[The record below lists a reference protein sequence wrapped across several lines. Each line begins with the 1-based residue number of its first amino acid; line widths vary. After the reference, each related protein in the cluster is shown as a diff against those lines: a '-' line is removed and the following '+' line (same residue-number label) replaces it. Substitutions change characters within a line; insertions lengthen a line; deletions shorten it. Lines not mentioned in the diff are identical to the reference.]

1 MNNLDFLGFALS
13 DRQVIPG
20 QRHIICPCNAHI
32 STSVVCSI
40 FFPAVLLFFMFLRL
54 VSSPKKKYCNQYI
67 SIRIQFLNSRK
78 KKELCTQNLRGKV
91 YCRKKTVLHYL
102 SFHVSNPK
110 PKKELYN
117 HYYSGTP
124 FFNGLIS
131 TSWEAFKGSWLSC
144 LTFNHSDNMCGCTL
158 LLTLFWK
165 LTYCFY
171 HHPDIFLSILL
182 FFIFMQLF
190 QHKDKNT
197 ETEKMAFEFKV

>member
-1 MNNLDFLGFALS
+1 MSNSTFLKNAFDFFLLFVPRNDHTKNQDSRAENVDRVILPKTAPLWWYQKLS
-13 DRQVIPG
+13 PDGPF
-20 QRHIICPCNAHI
+20 QRCPCPDPI
-32 STSVVCSI
+32 SASVVI

-54 VSSPKKKYCNQYI
+54 VSSQKKKYCNQYI

-124 FFNGLIS
+124 FFNRLIS
-131 TSWEAFKGSWLSC
+131 TSWEAFKGS
-144 LTFNHSDNMCGCTL
+144 
-158 LLTLFWK
+158 
-165 LTYCFY
+165 
-171 HHPDIFLSILL
+171 
-182 FFIFMQLF
+182 
-190 QHKDKNT
+190 
-197 ETEKMAFEFKV
+197 